1 MQSDAV
7 PDSRLQDPSVIRGYG
22 GLVSEICASVPDGV
36 ICFFVSYGQMEETVA
51 RWADQGV
58 LDKIRRSKLVFIE
71 TKVRQNIYIFFCL
84 IVIFHWNVGCVM
96 CWEVGRWW

>member
-1 MQSDAV
+1 M
-7 PDSRLQDPSVIRGYG
+7 IRGYG

-71 TKVRQNIYIFFCL
+71 TKVRQKYIYILLSHRYFSLERGVCDVL
-84 IVIFHWNVGCVM
+84 GGGAVVVMVG
-96 CWEVGRWW
+96 WWW

>member
-71 TKVRQNIYIFFCL
+71 TKIRQYIYIYSSVSSLFF
-84 IVIFHWNVGCVM
+84 IGTWGV
-96 CWEVGRWW
+96 

>member
-1 MQSDAV
+1 M

-71 TKVRQNIYIFFCL
+71 TKVRQNIYINSSVSSLFF
-84 IVIFHWNVGCVM
+84 IGTWGV
-96 CWEVGRWW
+96 